1 MSKKITTV
9 CGEINADEL
18 GFTSLHE
25 HTLYDLR
32 IAGKYMR
39 NMFQGVPEQLLEF
52 KPENYPFLKS
62 GVYLLNEE
70 CAQMNDL
77 DYLIKEFSFFTA
89 CGGKSIVDCSPI
101 GVRGDID
108 RIKELS
114 EKTGINIVCAT
125 GVYTKTSRPPQ
136 LIVKDEEFYYETFKK
151 EVEEGI
157 DGTTVRP
164 GILKAAIA
172 TYEQDGKLSEEEI
185 LPIRACGRL
194 SGETGL
200 SVHIHTDPMIRT
212 EDVVFAAQ
220 AAIDAGAEPDKV
232 HICHMDNRLVAHIP
246 VEEYLKNPT
255 TGRNISLDTQKELLS
270 MGVTIGLDTWGMP
283 IQNSSFFATDDFERL
298 KALINLVDLGY
309 EDKITIGH
317 DFSSRIMGRT
327 YGGYG
332 CSRFMEFA
340 IPVLK
345 QLGYENVIP
354 KITIDNPARILSR

>member
-1 MSKKITTV
+1 MERINKQLQREIALILESKIKKDAVKEAIIT
-9 CGEINADEL
+9 G
-18 GFTSLHE
+18 
-25 HTLYDLR
+25 
-32 IAGKYMR
+32 
-39 NMFQGVPEQLLEF
+39 
-52 KPENYPFLKS
+52 
-62 GVYLLNEE
+62 
-70 CAQMNDL
+70 
-77 DYLIKEFSFFTA
+77 
-89 CGGKSIVDCSPI
+89 VDCSRDLERAKVYI
-101 GVRGDID
+101 NA
-108 RIKELS
+108 L
-114 EKTGINIVCAT
+114 EKH
-125 GVYTKTSRPPQ
+125 K
-136 LIVKDEEFYYETFKK
+136 
-151 EVEEGI
+151 
-157 DGTTVRP
+157 RP